1 MSKRAWVRFLLA
13 AFALIGVAAGTLV
26 FAGSYWFK
34 PKPLYIGTRAL
45 LERLQPEGAVQP
57 APIRPHA
64 PIHGDAREGDVLALR
79 KLIARV
85 PEINHEIIGVTFWE
99 LMAARVQLD
108 RYFVYCARDKN
119 GVWQISQLV
128 PYVY

>member
-1 MSKRAWVRFLLA
+1 MSKGAWVRIFLG
-13 AFALIGVAAGTLV
+13 AFALIAVAAGPLV
-26 FAGSYWFK
+26 LAANYWFK

-57 APIRPHA
+57 APIRPRA
-64 PIHGDAREGDVLALR
+64 PIHGSAREEDVLVLR
-79 KLIARV
+79 RLIARV
-85 PEINHEIIGVTFWE
+85 PDINHEIIGITFWE
-99 LMAARVQLD
+99 SMAARVQLD